1 MVDDVVLLMILMMS
15 MMIYQSIKPMVS
27 MVGNGND
34 DRTLSMVI
42 IIIQSIF
49 NPLMYIQKRVAV
61 ITVVIT
67 MTIVIVIELQAV
79 DHISDNNLSNTSYY
93 RYYLYAQLL
102 DG

>member
-1 MVDDVVLLMILMMS
+1 MIFNEGGMRAVDHLMMRS
-15 MMIYQSIKPMVS
+15 MIYQSIKPMVS
-27 MVGNGND
+27 MVGND

-67 MTIVIVIELQAV
+67 MTIVIELQAV

>member
-1 MVDDVVLLMILMMS
+1 MIFNEGGMRAVDHLMMRS
-15 MMIYQSIKPMVS
+15 MIYQSIKPMVS
-27 MVGNGND
+27 MVGND

-67 MTIVIVIELQAV
+67 MTIVIELQVV

>member
-1 MVDDVVLLMILMMS
+1 MKEVCAVDHLMMRMRS
-15 MMIYQSIKPMVS
+15 MIYQSIKPMVS
-27 MVGNGND
+27 MVGND

-67 MTIVIVIELQAV
+67 MTIVIELQVV